1 MTLKEFLAL
10 PEEEPALEYEEGV
23 ARQKVSPKGR
33 HSALQAALV
42 ERINHFA
49 KPRRLAYAFPELRAT
64 FAGRSY
70 VPDVAVYRWERIP
83 SRPDGTVADDIL
95 TPPDLAVEIASPE
108 QRLAGLIR
116 RCLWYVQHGV
126 QIALLVDPDDESVLL
141 FRPGVEAQ
149 AFHGEELIDLADLLP
164 GCRFTAREL
173 FAALRIE

>member
-1 MTLKEFLAL
+1 M
-10 PEEEPALEYEEGV
+10 
-23 ARQKVSPKGR
+23 SPKGR
-33 HSALQAALV
+33 HSALRAALV

-83 SRPDGTVADDIL
+83 RRPDGTVVDDIL

-116 RCLWYVQHGV
+116 RCLWHVQHGV
-126 QIALLVDPDDESVLL
+126 QIRAAGRPDDECSARASRRR
-141 FRPGVEAQ
+141 RPM
-149 AFHGEELIDLADLLP
+149 
-164 GCRFTAREL
+164 ARS
-173 FAALRIE
+173 